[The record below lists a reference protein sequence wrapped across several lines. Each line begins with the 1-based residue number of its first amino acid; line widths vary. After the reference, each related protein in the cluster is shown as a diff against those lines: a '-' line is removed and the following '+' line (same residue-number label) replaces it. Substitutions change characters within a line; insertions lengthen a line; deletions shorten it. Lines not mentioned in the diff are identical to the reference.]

1 MGYQMG
7 EADKVAIGITLVAAA
22 ALLFS
27 TILAVLSLAAIDAAM
42 VYKAGFI
49 LLFGLAVHFWMEITG
64 G

>member
-27 TILAVLSLAAIDAAM
+27 TVLAVLGLVSVDSGM

-49 LLFGLAVHFWMEITG
+49 LLFGLAAHFWMDMAG